1 MESAGSNMK
10 RFGFGSDEG
19 ASAVEFALVAGI
31 LVLLL
36 VGITQFGVTFYQWLE
51 MEHAAREGAR
61 WASLCNPDDSTRA
74 VVKAAAPG
82 IALGDGNISID
93 PSNPGVSEWNKPVKV
108 TITYTSPVFTAL
120 MRPFLGGSSVNLK
133 ASATQKVE

>member
-1 MESAGSNMK
+1 MRKFS
-10 RFGFGSDEG
+10 FGSEDG
-19 ASAVEFALVAGI
+19 ASAVEFALVSSV

-61 WASLCNPDDSTRA
+61 WASLCNTDDSTRA
-74 VVKAAAPG
+74 VIKSAAPG
-82 IALGDGNISID
+82 IALNDGNITIS
-93 PSNPGVSEWNKPVKV
+93 PSNPGIADWNKPVTV
-108 TITYTSPVFTAL
+108 TIRYDSPVFTAL
-120 MRPFLGGSSVNLK
+120 MRPIFGGASFQLT